1 MIPAHAPLCAAPDPS
16 PRAPAIAVPPDACDC
31 HFHVFGPAER
41 YPYQHE
47 RAYTPPDS
55 PPPALFALHRALGIS
70 RGVVVQASVHGSDNR
85 AILDAVALAPD
96 RLRAVA
102 AVGQAVT
109 DAELRR
115 LHEGGVRGIRVNLVD
130 RGGMPFDS
138 LAELARMSQRIR
150 DMGWHVEFLVHVEAN
165 DELPGIVRSLAVP
178 AVFGHLGYTKAV
190 KGVDDPGYRRFLGL
204 FSEGRCWVKL
214 TGPYRISAQD
224 GPPYEDLDPFAQA
237 LIATAPGR
245 LVWGSDWPHVMQV
258 KPMPNDGDL
267 LDLLARWVPDPAVR
281 ARILVDNPAALY
293 GFDLPQSKEN
303 R

>member
-1 MIPAHAPLCAAPDPS
+1 MIPAHAPLCAAPDPA
-16 PRAPAIAVPPDACDC
+16 PRAPAFAVPQGACDC

-47 RAYTPPDS
+47 RAYTPPDC
-55 PPPALFALHRALGIS
+55 PPPALFALHTALGIS
-70 RGVVVQASVHGSDNR
+70 RGVVVQASVHGADNR
-85 AILDAVALAPD
+85 AILDAVASAPD

-102 AVGQAVT
+102 AVGQGVS

-138 LAELARMSQRIR
+138 LGELTRMSERIR

-165 DELPGIVRSLAVP
+165 DELPDLVRSLAVP
-178 AVFGHLGYTKAV
+178 AVFGHLGYTKAA

-204 FSEGRCWVKL
+204 FAEGKCWVKL
-214 TGPYRISAQD
+214 TGPYRISSED
-224 GPPYEDLDPFAQA
+224 RPPYGDLEPFAAA
-237 LIATAPGR
+237 LLAVAPER
-245 LVWGSDWPHVMQV
+245 LLWGSDWPHVMQV

-267 LDLLARWVPDPAVR
+267 LDLLARWVPDAPLR
-281 ARILVDNPAALY
+281 TRILVDNPAALY
-293 GFDLPQSKEN
+293 GFEARPAKDN